1 MLREAIDAMTMP
13 TRNPCKWSD
22 AVTSSGEGAS
32 VRDDTKDVGVETHD
46 GGPSVSE
53 YPDRTLLMLGSVLP
67 PLCWVVW
74 EVLAPSSPNGPNN
87 GPPPPPTPAEVRE
100 EDLRA
105 EEVDLVLSIGES
117 VLLEKVSGMT

>member
-22 AVTSSGEGAS
+22 AVISSGEGAS

-53 YPDRTLLMLGSVLP
+53 YPDRTLLLLGSV
-67 PLCWVVW
+67 CSW
-74 EVLAPSSPNGPNN
+74 
-87 GPPPPPTPAEVRE
+87 AEADV
-100 EDLRA
+100 
-105 EEVDLVLSIGES
+105 VLSIGES